1 MQQQVIS
8 AAPAN
13 LATLVSLYHAANC
26 NDAALHNYINSPAA
40 LARDC
45 YVLGILDPL
54 PLTTTGLA
62 QGEQIFKEGYS
73 LGSGECYF
81 STTRKQ

>member
-8 AAPAN
+8 APVN
-13 LATLVSLYHAANC
+13 LATLVSLYHAANR
-26 NDAALHNYINSPAA
+26 NDEALHDYINSPAA

-45 YVLGILDPL
+45 YALGILDPL

-73 LGSGECYF
+73 LGSGEC
-81 STTRKQ
+81 